1 MENQLCG
8 SQNINVQKKKSMK
21 KLIFVKTGKEVEM
34 GKTLAFGMNSAYGFM
49 PFYTVV
55 VCEESI
61 PFLIKEGIIKE
72 VENEEIPTEPYF
84 YIKHLAD
91 RIHWNVE
98 NLRKYLSNLY
108 TIYPAAVF
116 SIMLREVAIVLDE
129 KYDNHIE
136 NSKEI
141 YVISCLSGEI
151 SKVKD
156 LNKIKNFKNFAASR
170 TLDDALAAK
179 HILKDPM
186 KQLFKRGG
194 KQKDKV

>member
-1 MENQLCG
+1 
-8 SQNINVQKKKSMK
+8 MK
-21 KLIFVKTGKEVEM
+21 KLIFVGTGKEVEM
-34 GKTLAFGMNSAYGFM
+34 GNTFAFGMNSAYGFM

-141 YVISCLSGEI
+141 YVIRSLNGEI

-156 LNKIKNFKNFAASR
+156 LNKIKNFKNFAAFR

-179 HILKDPM
+179 HILKEPM

-194 KQKDKV
+194 NRRIKFKSESCKSKIFFISL

>member
-1 MENQLCG
+1 
-8 SQNINVQKKKSMK
+8 MK

-34 GKTLAFGMNSAYGFM
+34 GNTFAFGMNSAYGFM

-108 TIYPAAVF
+108 TIYPTAVF

-129 KYDNHIE
+129 KYDNHIK

-141 YVISCLSGEI
+141 YVISSLNGEI
-151 SKVKD
+151 IKIKD
-156 LNKIKNFKNFAASR
+156 LNKIKNFKNFAAFR
-170 TLDDALAAK
+170 TLEDAITAK
-179 HILKDPM
+179 KILEEPM
-186 KQLFKRGG
+186 KQLFKRDGNRRI
-194 KQKDKV
+194 KFKSESCKSKIFFISL

>member
-1 MENQLCG
+1 
-8 SQNINVQKKKSMK
+8 MK
-21 KLIFVKTGKEVEM
+21 KLIFVETGKEVEM

-49 PFYTVV
+49 PFYTVT

-61 PFLIKEGIIKE
+61 PFLIERGVIKE
-72 VENEEIPTEPYF
+72 VEEKGTPVDPNF
-84 YIKHLAD
+84 YLEHLAK
-91 RIHWNVE
+91 RIHWNVD
-98 NLRKYLSNLY
+98 NLRKYLGNLY

-116 SIMLREVAIVLDE
+116 SILLREVAIVLDE

-156 LNKIKNFKNFAASR
+156 LNKIKNFKNFAAFR

-194 KQKDKV
+194 KQEN

>member
-1 MENQLCG
+1 
-8 SQNINVQKKKSMK
+8 MK

-34 GKTLAFGMNSAYGFM
+34 GKTLAFGMNSAYGFV
-49 PFYTVV
+49 PFHAVII
-55 VCEESI
+55 CEESI
-61 PFLIKEGIIKE
+61 PFLIEEGIIKE

-91 RIHWNVE
+91 RIRWNVE

-141 YVISCLSGEI
+141 YVISCLNGEI

-156 LNKIKNFKNFAASR
+156 LNKIKNFKNFAAFRS
-170 TLDDALAAK
+170 LEDAITAK
-179 HILKDPM
+179 KILEEPM

-194 KQKDKV
+194 KQEN

>member
-1 MENQLCG
+1 
-8 SQNINVQKKKSMK
+8 MK
-21 KLIFVKTGKEVEM
+21 KLIFVETGKEVEM
-34 GKTLAFGMNSAYGFM
+34 GKQIVFYIQSAYGKI
-49 PFYTVV
+49 PTHCVIIN
-55 VCEESI
+55 EENL
-61 PFLIKEGIIKE
+61 PYLIEEGIIKE

-116 SIMLREVAIVLDE
+116 SIMLREIAIVLDE

-141 YVISCLSGEI
+141 YVISCLNGEI

-156 LNKIKNFKNFAASR
+156 LNKIKNFKNFAAFRS
-170 TLDDALAAK
+170 LEDAITAK
-179 HILKDPM
+179 RILEEPM
-186 KQLFKRGG
+186 KQLFRRNG
-194 KQKDKV
+194 K

>member
-1 MENQLCG
+1 
-8 SQNINVQKKKSMK
+8 MK
-21 KLIFVKTGKEVEM
+21 KLIFVKTG
-34 GKTLAFGMNSAYGFM
+34 
-49 PFYTVV
+49 
-55 VCEESI
+55 
-61 PFLIKEGIIKE
+61 KE

-141 YVISCLSGEI
+141 YVISSLNGEI

-156 LNKIKNFKNFAASR
+156 LNKIKNFKNFAAFR
-170 TLDDALAAK
+170 TL
-179 HILKDPM
+179 
-186 KQLFKRGG
+186 
-194 KQKDKV
+194 